1 MRLNGETGLNQQ
13 LSTALVMAVISLVMW
28 LLMDHSQRVTV
39 VTLLALGSVFA
50 VMTAWHGLGERAGSF
65 GIALSAWG
73 LHAVAVV
80 LFFGFIAH
88 LARTVKGRCLR
99 VTLLMAAGWIV
110 IPVIAGETWFGIEDH
125 VFARE
130 IRASGVPY
138 DVRPRARPFSGHYL
152 IYTNGNFS
160 AR

>member
-1 MRLNGETGLNQQ
+1 MNQQ
-13 LSTALVMAVISLVMW
+13 LSTALGMAVISLVMW
-28 LLMDHSQRVTV
+28 LLMDHSQRVTI
-39 VTLLALGSVFA
+39 VTLLALGSIFA
-50 VMTAWHGLGERAGSF
+50 VMTAWYGMGERAGSF
-65 GIALSAWG
+65 GLTPPAWG
-73 LHAVAVV
+73 LHAFAVV

-110 IPVIAGETWFGIEDH
+110 IPVIAGETWFGVEDR
-125 VFARE
+125 VFVRE
-130 IRASGVPY
+130 IRASGVPHE
-138 DVRPRARPFSGHYL
+138 VRRRARPFSGHYL